1 MIHLAGRKFSFPGAL
16 INQSIRRKNLKDPN
30 LIFPILV
37 FLVAIIMT
45 LLFFL
50 WSRLETVKLGYEIS
64 RESKKTIEL
73 LSENNNLRLQVV
85 DLKSPERIER
95 IASERIGLVYP
106 RGRQI
111 VVIR

>member
-1 MIHLAGRKFSFPGAL
+1 MIHLAGRKFTFPGSL

-37 FLVAIIMT
+37 FLVAIVVT

-64 RESKKTIEL
+64 RENKKTIEL
-73 LSENNNLRLQVV
+73 LNENKSLRLQVV

-95 IASERIGLVYP
+95 LASERLGLVYP
-106 RGRQI
+106 RERQI

>member
-1 MIHLAGRKFSFPGAL
+1 MNHLAGKKITFPGAL
-16 INQSIRRKNLKDPN
+16 IRQSVRRKNLKDPN

-37 FLVAIIMT
+37 FLLAIIVT

-64 RESKKTIEL
+64 KENKKTVEL
-73 LSENNNLRLQVV
+73 LKENKSLRLQVV
-85 DLKSPERIER
+85 NLKSPERIER
-95 IASERIGLVYP
+95 LARERIGLVYP
-106 RGRQI
+106 REKQI